1 MICPFCGKELVF
13 EVPGDGTAQVCCD
26 TCDFCF
32 PNIVFSMEI
41 DYDDDIRLALLAE
54 YEKMCSRI
62 AEIIEPVGCLFEDLQ
77 TRIDQ
82 IGENIE
88 VMKNTNN
95 NIWEQLSR
103 DKSYRLFILKQLILI
118 DACEHNPKVAGTE
131 IAE

>member
-26 TCDFCF
+26 MCDFCF

-62 AEIIEPVGCLFEDLQ
+62 AEIIKPVGCLFEDLQ

-88 VMKNTNN
+88 VMNT
-95 NIWEQLSR
+95 
-103 DKSYRLFILKQLILI
+103 LII
-118 DACEHNPKVAGTE
+118 TFGNS
-131 IAE
+131 